1 LVPQFLVYVLQ
12 LWRKM
17 IMAKIFASSLLA
29 ASLSLLLI
37 PSAHAFGIKA
47 LFNNKVDTAD
57 VLDLSDSALFLAS
70 ALDAQSRDSIANPE
84 QFSVSANPEQFS
96 ASTSA
101 VAQEVSGVSPLV
113 AVSTLN
119 QGFESVAGLTAA
131 GWAFQNNSNPGPL
144 ATTPTA
150 NWGQGVA
157 GNPVNAQA
165 GANASYIFVGAD
177 SSAGDADGANG
188 QVSNWLITPEL
199 DFSQG
204 GTFSFYTRTFLGNP
218 GLERIDV
225 RLSNAGASTNVG
237 TTPTDVGDF
246 TTSLLTVGSLTAP
259 LVYPGAVSTTN
270 NYQQF
275 TLNIAPTAG
284 TGRIAFNYVGDNG
297 GQNGTSQFVAI
308 DTVSFAP
315 VPEPATVLGT
325 PMALGFVLAGLRN
338 KLKKAKA

>member
-1 LVPQFLVYVLQ
+1 MRLGNHFLVPQFLPYVLQ

-70 ALDAQSRDSIANPE
+70 ALDAQSSDSIANPE
-84 QFSVSANPEQFS
+84 QFSA
-96 ASTSA
+96 SA

-113 AVSTLN
+113 AVSTLTE
-119 QGFESVAGLTAA
+119 GFENVAGLSAS
-131 GWAFQNNSNPGPL
+131 GWAFQNNSNPAPFV
-144 ATTPTA
+144 TTPTA

-157 GNPVNAQA
+157 GNPVNAQS
-165 GANASYIFVGAD
+165 GPNASYIFVGTE
-177 SSAGDADGANG
+177 STGGDVDGFNG

-204 GTFSFYTRTFLGNP
+204 GTFSFWTRTFQGNP
-218 GLERIDV
+218 ANERVDV

-246 TTSLLTVGSLTAP
+246 TTLLQTVGSLTAP
-259 LVYPGAVSTTN
+259 LAYPGSVSGGV
-270 NYQQF
+270 YQQF
-275 TLNIAPTAG
+275 TLNIAPTVG
-284 TGRIAFNYVGDNG
+284 TGRIAFNYVGNDGGPNG
-297 GQNGTSQFVAI
+297 TTSQFIAI
-308 DTVSFAP
+308 DTASFAP

-325 PMALGFVLAGLRN
+325 PMALGFIMAGLRS

>member
-1 LVPQFLVYVLQ
+1 
-12 LWRKM
+12 M

-37 PSAHAFGIKA
+37 PSAHAFSIETLLNDKA
-47 LFNNKVDTAD
+47 DTAD
-57 VLDLSDSALFLAS
+57 LSGL
-70 ALDAQSRDSIANPE
+70 
-84 QFSVSANPEQFS
+84 
-96 ASTSA
+96 
-101 VAQEVSGVSPLV
+101 SPLA

-119 QGFESVAGLTAA
+119 QGFESVAGLSAA

-165 GANASYIFVGAD
+165 GPNASYIFVGSD
-177 SSAGDADGANG
+177 SSAGDADGAAG

-218 GLERIDV
+218 ANERVDV
-225 RLSNAGASTNVG
+225 RLSTAGASTNVG
-237 TTPTDVGDF
+237 TAPTDVGDF
-246 TTSLLTVGSLTAP
+246 TTSLQTVGSLTASFA
-259 LVYPGAVSTTN
+259 YPGSISSN
-270 NYQQF
+270 NAYQQF

-284 TGRIAFNYVGDNG
+284 TGRIAFNFVGNDG
-297 GQNGTSQFVAI
+297 GQNGLTSQFIAI

-325 PMALGFVLAGLRN
+325 PMVLGFMLAGLRG